1 MRRITVA
8 LFIMMMLVGAVAV
21 SASSL
26 DEVKKKAV
34 TNQMCPVMNA
44 AVSEKYRSEYKNQY
58 VYFCCQG
65 CVKIFDK
72 DPETYI
78 AKLSKQDRE
87 AVKAN
92 EICPVTDDP
101 ITDHTRFTEH
111 EGRKVYFC
119 CDGCSD
125 MFKKKLAEKKTE

>member
-8 LFIMMMLVGAVAV
+8 LFIMMMLVGTVAV
-21 SASSL
+21 SASSP

-58 VYFCCQG
+58 G
-65 CVKIFDK
+65 IS
-72 DPETYI
+72 
-78 AKLSKQDRE
+78 AAGLRE
-87 AVKAN
+87 DVREKPGNLHRQAFKARSRSYQAN
-92 EICPVTDDP
+92 AISPVTDDP